1 MAIPILF
8 TTSGSQG
15 EDDLVLFPER
25 PGRGIEDASFFGSRE
40 EGQLAIDVMETAT
53 EVILRSAIAA
63 VRPEDLEVFVN
74 NDMLTVR
81 GTRTKASEEQDGDYL
96 VRECH
101 WGAFSRSV
109 ILPAEIDA
117 DRISAELKNGI
128 LTVRMPKTHRSR
140 KIAVKRA

>member
-8 TTSGSQG
+8 TKHDSAG

-25 PGRGIEDASFFGSRE
+25 PERGNAPLFGSRE
-40 EGQLAIDVMETAT
+40 EGQLAIDVMETET
-53 EVILRSAIAA
+53 EIILRSAIAA

-81 GTRTKASEEQDGDYL
+81 GTRATTSEGHEGDYL

-101 WGAFSRSV
+101 WGAFSRSI

-128 LTVRMPKTHRSR
+128 LSVRMPKTHRSR
-140 KIAVKRA
+140 KIAVKKA

>member
-8 TTSGSQG
+8 TKSAPAN
-15 EDDLVLFPER
+15 EEDLVLFPDRPER
-25 PGRGIEDASFFGSRE
+25 ADAAFFGSRE
-40 EGQLAIDVMETAT
+40 EGQLAVDVLETET
-53 EVILRSAIAA
+53 EIILRSAIAA
-63 VRPEDLEVFVN
+63 VKPEDLEVFVN

-81 GTRTKASEEQDGDYL
+81 GTRTKVADEHGGSYL

-101 WGAFSRSV
+101 WGSFSRSV
-109 ILPAEIDA
+109 ILPGEVDA

-128 LTVRMPKTHRSR
+128 LTVRMPRTHRSR